1 MFMLTIAIIAS
12 KHRKTAYTL
21 KGFCLAMDCIIGD
34 QLELV
39 MKAVTVGDYSS
50 GKTTLCYCLNYGR
63 RPEVTCQTTIGVDFS
78 LLEWKLDQNDSE
90 RTTKIQLFDTAGME
104 KFRSISESYFQ
115 SANVFLIVAD
125 TTKELG
131 KEWEDR
137 WVNRCQKT
145 PQRPEAFP
153 RKTILVA
160 SKVDQLP
167 DRDLNHNENI
177 KRLKLLAATRGFY
190 FVMTTIERV
199 PAVIDDFCVIMSEIW
214 TDFEKYHKEERNRPK
229 MVVLKPGNDEVDGWA
244 LEHRCQC

>member
-1 MFMLTIAIIAS
+1 MN
-12 KHRKTAYTL
+12 
-21 KGFCLAMDCIIGD
+21 D

-63 RPEVTCQTTIGVDFS
+63 RPDVTCQATIGVDFS
-78 LLEWKLDQNDSE
+78 LLDWKLDHNDST

-104 KFRSISESYFQ
+104 KFRSIAESYFR

-125 TTKELG
+125 TTKELE
-131 KEWEDR
+131 KDWEER

-145 PQRPEAFP
+145 PSNQGAFP

-167 DRDLNHNENI
+167 EHDLNHNENI
-177 KRLKLLAATRGFY
+177 KRLKRLAATRGFY
-190 FVMTTIERV
+190 FVMTTIDRV
-199 PAVIDDFCVIMSEIW
+199 PSIIDDFYVIMTEIW
-214 TDFEKYHKEERNRPK
+214 AEFAKYNKELKEKEERKRPV
-229 MVVLKPGNDEVDGWA
+229 MVLKPGNDEVDGWT

>member
-1 MFMLTIAIIAS
+1 
-12 KHRKTAYTL
+12 
-21 KGFCLAMDCIIGD
+21 MDYSG

-39 MKAVTVGDYSS
+39 MKAVTVGDFAS
-50 GKTTLCYCLNYGR
+50 GKSTLCYCLHHGR
-63 RPEVTCQTTIGVDFS
+63 RPEVTCQATIGVDFT
-78 LLEWKLDQNDSE
+78 LLEWQLDQNDGE
-90 RTTKIQLFDTAGME
+90 KLTKIQLFDTAGME
-104 KFRSISESYFQ
+104 KFQSISESYFR

-131 KEWEDR
+131 KEWEER
-137 WVNRCQKT
+137 WIDRCQKT
-145 PQRPEAFP
+145 PVHPDAFP

-167 DRDLNHNENI
+167 ERDLNHNENI

-199 PAVIDDFCVIMSEIW
+199 PAIVDDFCVIMTEIW
-214 TDFEKYHKEERNRPK
+214 DSFAKHHKELKEKEERERPK
-229 MVVLKPGNDEVDGWA
+229 TVVLKPGSDEVDGWA